1 MKASVAVY
9 PGSFDPLTNGHL
21 DIITRA
27 LPFFEQIIVGVV
39 SNPNKNPL
47 FSPQERVQM
56 IEAVC
61 QHFGSRVAIESFTGL
76 LVDFVSDKRAR
87 VVLRGLRAISDYEYE
102 GQMALTNRHLCP
114 TIETFFLMAREEVS
128 YISSSTVK
136 QVAMY
141 GGDVSRLVPP
151 IVARSLYDRFGSSSK
166 DGGQGRNSG

>member
-27 LPFFEQIIVGVV
+27 LPFFERIIVGVV
-39 SNPNKNPL
+39 CNPSKQPL
-47 FSPQERVQM
+47 FSPQERVAM
-56 IEAVC
+56 IESVC
-61 QHFGSRVAIESFTGL
+61 QPFGDRVSTESFTGL
-76 LVDFVSDKRAR
+76 LVDFVSAKKAR

-114 TIETFFLMAREEVS
+114 AIETFFLMAREEVS

-136 QVAMY
+136 QVAMF
-141 GGDVSRLVPP
+141 GGNVSGLVPP
-151 IVARSLYDRFGSSSK
+151 LVATALHDAFKGRVI
-166 DGGQGRNSG
+166 GG